1 MEQNMFEELDPK
13 GVEAISQAGRPI
25 PGQSLTNSPDT
36 PYPWE
41 GASRFTNFKEALDY
55 VVGELIIEE
64 NYLSIISG
72 IGQGVPVSDVVMQVL
87 YAGFKEGQWNPDLM
101 MMLLEP
107 LMYVVIALCE
117 RAGVEYS
124 LYSGDEDEDETELE
138 EDAKN
143 KFEQMQNLTKSKMP
157 TKESISKT
165 SVPAEILQKIEELP
179 LQAGIL
185 EKQENL
191 QPQESQEQTQPS
203 MSLLGKQE

>member
-41 GASRFTNFKEALDY
+41 GPPRFTNFKEALDY

-191 QPQESQEQTQPS
+191 QPQESQQQTQPS